1 MSIGK
6 FKTWFK
12 YFALNS
18 NVESRAKTKQTTFSA
33 RLIFL
38 EKNLSISLASS
49 LWNSLAN
56 VVDASWFIRINKKQ
70 RFLLG
75 KTVVKNSLVTFVDA
89 LCFWLSHDIVILCL
103 TVWEEMLRKNK
114 WLLFDLRGGGPE
126 VENDYVIN
134 GWFLSI
140 LRIPYLAILTPAP

>member
-18 NVESRAKTKQTTFSA
+18 NAESRVKTKQTTFSA

-38 EKNLSISLASS
+38 EKNLSISVASS

-56 VVDASWFIRINKKQ
+56 VVDAS
-70 RFLLG
+70 
-75 KTVVKNSLVTFVDA
+75 
-89 LCFWLSHDIVILCL
+89 
-103 TVWEEMLRKNK
+103 
-114 WLLFDLRGGGPE
+114 
-126 VENDYVIN
+126 
-134 GWFLSI
+134 
-140 LRIPYLAILTPAP
+140 

>member
-18 NVESRAKTKQTTFSA
+18 NAESRAKPKQTTFSA

-56 VVDASWFIRINKKQ
+56 VVDAS
-70 RFLLG
+70 
-75 KTVVKNSLVTFVDA
+75 
-89 LCFWLSHDIVILCL
+89 
-103 TVWEEMLRKNK
+103 
-114 WLLFDLRGGGPE
+114 
-126 VENDYVIN
+126 
-134 GWFLSI
+134 
-140 LRIPYLAILTPAP
+140 

>member
-18 NVESRAKTKQTTFSA
+18 NAESRAKTKQTTFSA
-33 RLIFL
+33 RLIYL

-56 VVDASWFIRINKKQ
+56 VVDAS
-70 RFLLG
+70 
-75 KTVVKNSLVTFVDA
+75 
-89 LCFWLSHDIVILCL
+89 
-103 TVWEEMLRKNK
+103 
-114 WLLFDLRGGGPE
+114 
-126 VENDYVIN
+126 
-134 GWFLSI
+134 
-140 LRIPYLAILTPAP
+140 

>member
-18 NVESRAKTKQTTFSA
+18 NAESRVKTKQTTFSA

-56 VVDASWFIRINKKQ
+56 VVDAS
-70 RFLLG
+70 
-75 KTVVKNSLVTFVDA
+75 
-89 LCFWLSHDIVILCL
+89 
-103 TVWEEMLRKNK
+103 
-114 WLLFDLRGGGPE
+114 
-126 VENDYVIN
+126 
-134 GWFLSI
+134 
-140 LRIPYLAILTPAP
+140 